1 MATAKEIIAQI
12 EKHKEE
18 INAFGVKRLALFG
31 SYARGQ
37 ATVKSDVDFLVE
49 FKQGRGGYD
58 DYVGL
63 LELLRKVTGKEVDL
77 VKRHLVRE
85 ELRPSIL
92 GGVKVEA
99 SI

>member
-1 MATAKEIIAQI
+1 MVKAKEIIASV

-18 INAFGVKRLALFG
+18 IRAFGVKSLTLFG
-31 SYARGQ
+31 SYARDQ

-49 FKQGRGGYD
+49 FNQGRGGYD

-63 LELLRKVTGKEVDL
+63 LELLQKAMGKKVDL

-85 ELRPSIL
+85 ELRPFIL

>member
-1 MATAKEIIAQI
+1 MATAKEIITKI
-12 EKHKEE
+12 EKYKEE
-18 INAFGVKRLALFG
+18 IRAFGVKHLALFG
-31 SYARGQ
+31 SYAHGK
-37 ATVKSDVDFLVE
+37 ATAKSDIDLLVE
-49 FKQGRGGYD
+49 FKPGRGGYD

-63 LELLRKVTGKEVDL
+63 LELLRKVTGKKVDL

>member
-1 MATAKEIIAQI
+1 MATAKEIIAKI
-12 EKHKEE
+12 EKYKEE
-18 INAFGVKRLALFG
+18 IRAFDVRHLALFG

-37 ATVKSDVDFLVE
+37 ATAKSDVDFLVE

-63 LELLRKVTGKEVDL
+63 LELLRKVTGKKVDL

>member
-1 MATAKEIIAQI
+1 MVTAKEIIARI

-18 INAFGVKRLALFG
+18 IRAFGVKHLELFG

-37 ATVKSDVDFLVE
+37 ATSKSDVDFLVE

-63 LELLRKVTGKEVDL
+63 LELLQKVTGKKVDL

-85 ELRPSIL
+85 ELRPYIL

>member
-1 MATAKEIIAQI
+1 MATAKGIIAKI
-12 EKHKEE
+12 EKYGEE
-18 INAFGVKRLALFG
+18 IRLRGVKHLALFG
-31 SYARGQ
+31 SYASGQ
-37 ATVKSDVDFLVE
+37 ATATSDVDFLVE
-49 FKQGRGGYD
+49 FKPGRGGYD

-63 LELLRKVTGKEVDL
+63 LELLRKVTGKKVDL
-77 VKRHLVRE
+77 VKHNLVRE

>member
-1 MATAKEIIAQI
+1 MVKAKEIIASV
-12 EKHKEE
+12 EKHNEE
-18 INAFGVKRLALFG
+18 IRAFGVKSLTLFG
-31 SYARGQ
+31 SYARDQ

-49 FKQGRGGYD
+49 FNQGRGGYD

-63 LELLRKVTGKEVDL
+63 LELLQKAMGKKVDL

-85 ELRPSIL
+85 ELRPFIL

>member
-1 MATAKEIIAQI
+1 MVTAKKIIANV
-12 EKHKEE
+12 EKHKKE
-18 INAFGVKRLALFG
+18 IRAFGVKRLALFG
-31 SYARGQ
+31 SYAHGQ
-37 ATVKSDVDFLVE
+37 ATAKSDVDFLVE

-58 DYVGL
+58 DYVSL
-63 LELLRKVTGKEVDL
+63 LELLREVTRKEVDL

-85 ELRPSIL
+85 ELRHSIL